1 MILHNDMYEV
11 FAEKVKSNKYNII
24 VYGAGMIGQIIIPY
38 LIEEYGL
45 ADYLDCFIDADKR
58 KKGSMVNVCGKE
70 YPITTPDYLETIDE
84 NNILLITNS
93 KFFPII
99 NFLDGI
105 ENLNTIEGYVVP
117 MMQIYELNKAESIE
131 FEHKSDEAL
140 IPKKI
145 HYCWFGRGKM
155 PEFLKKCIDSW
166 RLNCPDYEIIEW
178 NEDNY
183 DVNRHDYTREAYA
196 HKKYGFVTDLARLD
210 ILYENGGLYFDTDV
224 SIEKNIDDLLYQEAF
239 IGVEKWGNVNTGG
252 GCGFIP
258 GHPLLKELIDYRD
271 RYHFVLEDGSLNIET
286 CGMYETKVF
295 IMHGFKPSNQLQH
308 IEGVTVYPSYVN
320 HPYDYMSGKTD
331 VVESTVSIHHFY
343 GGWMDENDKD
353 NRINTQRAFNNIMNR
368 IKETGNSM
376 N

>member
-1 MILHNDMYEV
+1 MILRNDLLKKV
-11 FAEKVKSNKYNII
+11 AECVKERKTKII

-38 LIEEYGL
+38 LIEEYDLG
-45 ADYLDCFIDADKR
+45 DYLDCFIDADKR
-58 KKGSMVNVCGKE
+58 KKDSMVNVCGKD
-70 YPITTPDYLETIDE
+70 YLITTPDYLNTIDE
-84 NNILLITNS
+84 NNVILVTNS
-93 KFFPII
+93 KFYPIVKL
-99 NFLDGI
+99 LDGI
-105 ENLNTIEGYVVP
+105 KNLDAVEGYIVP
-117 MMQIYELNKAESIE
+117 MIQIKEIEEKMSIKISKIME
-131 FEHKSDEAL
+131 EPI

-145 HYCWFGRGKM
+145 HYCWFGKKEK
-155 PEFLKKCIDSW
+155 PEFLQKCIDGW
-166 RLNCPDYEIIEW
+166 KELCPDYEFIEW
-178 NEDNY
+178 NETNY
-183 DVNRHDYTREAYA
+183 NVNRHAYTAEAYQ
-196 HKKYGFVTDLARLD
+196 KEKYGFVTDVARLD
-210 ILYENGGLYFDTDV
+210 ILYEHGGIYMDTDV
-224 SIEKNIDDLLYQEAF
+224 TLLRNLDDLLYQQGF
-239 IGVEKWGNVNTGG
+239 IGAEKWGNVNTGG

-331 VVESTVSIHHFY
+331 IVESTVSIHHFY